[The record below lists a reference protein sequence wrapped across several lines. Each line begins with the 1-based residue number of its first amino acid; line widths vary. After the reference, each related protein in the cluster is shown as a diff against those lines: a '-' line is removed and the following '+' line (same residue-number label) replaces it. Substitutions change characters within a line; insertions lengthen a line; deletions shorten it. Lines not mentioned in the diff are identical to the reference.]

1 MDSTPFSKKCEILH
15 DFYIS
20 NAADEYW
27 HDLITMQDL
36 GFPAAVLVVNGGATL
51 TDIGKSFVEET
62 WQALC
67 NELGVDH
74 HGNYEDFISLVEFAN
89 E

>member
-1 MDSTPFSKKCEILH
+1 MDSTPFSKKCEILN

-20 NAADEYW
+20 NASDEYW

-36 GFPAAVLVVNGGATL
+36 GFPAAVLAVNGGATL
-51 TDIGKSFVEET
+51 TDIGIGFVEET

-74 HGNYEDFISLVEFAN
+74 YGNYDSLESLLGFAN

>member
-15 DFYIS
+15 DFYIA
-20 NAADEYW
+20 NAVDEDW
-27 HDLITMQDL
+27 QDFISLHDLGL
-36 GFPAAVLVVNGGATL
+36 PAAVLVVNGGATL
-51 TDIGKSFVEET
+51 TDIGIAFVDET

-74 HGNYEDFISLVEFAN
+74 YGNYESLESLISFAN